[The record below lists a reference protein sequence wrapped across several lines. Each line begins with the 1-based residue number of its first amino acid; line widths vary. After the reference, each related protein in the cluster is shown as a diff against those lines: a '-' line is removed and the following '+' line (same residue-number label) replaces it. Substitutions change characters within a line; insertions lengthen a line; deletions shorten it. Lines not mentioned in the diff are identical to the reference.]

1 MERRVFIAVLLS
13 FVVLYTYQTYF
24 APAPPAPPAAG
35 AKPAAARRRAGARR
49 QCATPGASPVA
60 VPSEP
65 SRIGARRDAARESLV
80 ESETL
85 RVVFTNRGARI
96 LHWQLKN
103 YRDTAGRSSIWCPR
117 TCRRTSRVPFT
128 LTA

>member
-13 FVVLYTYQTYF
+13 FVVLYTYQTYL
-24 APAPPAPPAAG
+24 APPPATPAAG
-35 AKPAAARRRAGARR
+35 AKPATAAPTPA
-49 QCATPGASPVA
+49 PGASTASAVATPAA

-65 SRIGARRDAARESLV
+65 APASVLGETQPREITV
-80 ESETL
+80 ETDTL

-103 YRDTAGRSSIWCPR
+103 YRDTEGALVDLVPSGLPDDEPR
-117 TCRRTSRVPFT
+117 PF
-128 LTA
+128 